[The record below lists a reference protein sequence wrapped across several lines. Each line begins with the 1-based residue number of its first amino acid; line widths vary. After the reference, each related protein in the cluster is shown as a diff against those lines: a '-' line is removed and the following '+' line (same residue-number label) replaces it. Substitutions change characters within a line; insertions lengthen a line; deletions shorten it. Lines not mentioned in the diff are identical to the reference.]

1 MVGLQKKIA
10 VALDIPTG
18 GKSNGKPNKETRDLV
33 TRLEEKNENLD
44 DF

>member
-1 MVGLQKKIA
+1 MVRIKKKIA

-33 TRLEEKNENLD
+33 TRLEEKIDKLR
-44 DF
+44 